1 MLATIPTTA
10 PLTSLVTFSV
20 ISALASSISSRT
32 SSEARSETSWTA
44 RPSSDVEW
52 SSAMSVHQPLEDPG
66 EQEGAREGGCHKDL
80 RALRRDVAG
89 AAAVAAAGREGGGAA
104 RGRVPRGCRRC
115 AGVGPT
121 ADAGTGDART

>member
-32 SSEARSETSWTA
+32 SSEARSETSWIA
-44 RPSSDVEW
+44 RPSSDVER

-66 EQEGAREGGCHKDL
+66 DQEGAGEG
-80 RALRRDVAG
+80 RADEHLGTVRGDVPAA
-89 AAAVAAAGREGGGAA
+89 AAAVPTGRERGGAA
-104 RGRVPRGCRRC
+104 RGRAARGGRRG
-115 AGVGPT
+115 AGVGPA
-121 ADAGTGDART
+121 AD

>member
-1 MLATIPTTA
+1 MPATIPTTA

-52 SSAMSVHQPLEDPG
+52 SSATSVHQPLEDPG
-66 EQEGAREGGCHKDL
+66 EQERAGEGGPHEDL
-80 RALRRDVAG
+80 GAFRRDVAG
-89 AAAVAAAGREGGGAA
+89 AAAAAGAACREGGGAA
-104 RGRVPRGCRRC
+104 RGRVP
-115 AGVGPT
+115 
-121 ADAGTGDART
+121 